1 MTNEELVIEIK
12 NGNNRL
18 IDDLWTGVEKFV
30 CLQANKYYISKK
42 ERLAALGCTE
52 DDLVQVGFLAVID
65 AIAGFDT
72 ERETTFLTYLG
83 YHLQRHFTNSA
94 CLDSSGRQKQANMIV
109 SARSFDDTVAED
121 KDGNTL
127 TVADI
132 IADPDAEADMYA
144 FIERDEQEQLKTD
157 LSIAI
162 SNLQSVEAT
171 IITKHYFESVPVCKL
186 ADELGISNTRAQHLR
201 TKALKTLRADKR
213 VKKYAFQFKKK
224 QLEDRYS
231 RGFSYRQFRETG
243 MSSQEMYMIKLEE
256 LEKAFG
262 LS

>member
-18 IDDLWTGVEKFV
+18 IDDLWAGVERFA

-42 ERLAALGCTE
+42 GRLDALGCTE
-52 DDLVQVGFLAVID
+52 DDLIQVSFFAVMD

-83 YHLQRHFTNSA
+83 YHLQRHFANLA
-94 CLDSSGRQKQANMIV
+94 CLRSSGQQKQASLNINT
-109 SARSFDDTVAED
+109 RSFAEPVLNNSNGEDITLGDTLSD
-121 KDGNTL
+121 M
-127 TVADI
+127 
-132 IADPDAEADMYA
+132 DAETDMYA
-144 FIERDEQEQLKTD
+144 FIEKAEQEQLKTD

-162 SNLQSVEAT
+162 SNLQSREAT
-171 IITKHYFESVPVCKL
+171 IITKHYFENVPVCKL
-186 ADELGISNTRAQHLR
+186 ADELGISNQRAQDLR
-201 TKALKTLRADKR
+201 RKALKTLRDDER
-213 VKKYAFQFKKK
+213 VKKYVFQFKKK

-231 RGFSYRQFRETG
+231 RGFGYRQFKDMG

-256 LEKAFG
+256 LEKAFS